1 MNSPKTGVILA
12 AGRGKRLKELSANKP
27 KPLVEVNGKS
37 ILSNLVES
45 MIESGI
51 QRIVLVVGYKADMI
65 VEHLRQFTTTVEII
79 YIINE
84 IWETTNN
91 IYSLWLANEYLEN
104 GFLLFEA
111 DVVFDREIILTILQ
125 QPDDNVMLIDIYTDK
140 MNGTVVTCD
149 TKNYVTNVY
158 LKQNQTENFDY
169 SDKFKTVN
177 FYKIGKKFYRDY
189 FKEKLEKYISNND
202 VSYYYEAIIK
212 DAIEEEY
219 TFYGLQTQPYIWWEI
234 DTKEDLR
241 IAENIFNSNRIIQ

>member
-65 VEHLRQFTTTVEII
+65 VEHLQKYSTAADILFIT
-79 YIINE
+79 NE

-91 IYSLWLANEYLEN
+91 IYSLWLANEYLED
-104 GFLLFEA
+104 GFTLFEA
-111 DVVFDREIILTILQ
+111 DVIFERKIISTILQ
-125 QPDDNVMLIDIYTDK
+125 QPYNNVMLIDKYTDK
-140 MNGTVVTCD
+140 MNGTVVACD
-149 TKNYVTNVY
+149 TRNYVTNVY
-158 LKQNQTENFDY
+158 LKRNQTVNFDF

-177 FYKIGKKFYRDY
+177 FYKIGKEFYQDF
-189 FKEKLEKYISNND
+189 FKLKLKKYIENDD
-202 VSYYYEAIIK
+202 VSYYYEEIIK
-212 DAIEEEY
+212 DAIDEGY
-219 TFYGLQTQPYIWWEI
+219 TFYGLQTQPYRWWEI

-241 IAENIFNSNRIIQ
+241 IAKNIFK